1 MEVTHLEYTT
11 CGAAV
16 QSLSACTP
24 RKCSLFLHSN
34 SFLPL
39 MPCHHEAS
47 LDFSY
52 AALFLSVLL
61 YALLHCTCVQDFP
74 AFVHKINPVSL
85 FLCLL
90 LIFCYRLCPFASGVP
105 CFACQQWFHLPVAL
119 RSPGSTQGSPCPG
132 QPPVPRVAQLKNQSA
147 PDQQLREEGP
157 TWLKTTFT
165 TWFLPPI
172 LHIQYNTIQ
181 YSNTTIQ
188 KKSIL
193 TKPLGVRRCL
203 LAFRQVSSSL

>member
-11 CGAAV
+11 CRAAV
-16 QSLSACTP
+16 QSLSACTL

-74 AFVHKINPVSL
+74 TFVHKINPVSL

-119 RSPGSTQGSPCPG
+119 RSSGSTQGSPCPG
-132 QPPVPRVAQLKNQSA
+132 QPPVPCVAQLKNRSA
-147 PDQQLREEGP
+147 PDQQLREEGLMKGP
-157 TWLKTTFT
+157 HGSKKL
-165 TWFLPPI
+165 LP
-172 LHIQYNTIQ
+172 LGSSLQYL
-181 YSNTTIQ
+181 Q

-203 LAFRQVSSSL
+203 LAFRQVSPSL